1 MEPNQAF
8 LCPSTPVA
16 PPVKVIQV
24 PQVWRNLAPEQQT
37 QLLQAI
43 VLVCQEVVWPLPPV
57 QESEV
62 ADD

>member
-16 PPVKVIQV
+16 SPSKVIQT

-43 VLVCQEVVWPLPPV
+43 VLVCQEVVRSLPPV